1 MSRSL
6 YARLAHR
13 YGEDR
18 GPSRRDILRAGL
30 AASASLLVSA
40 CVGGRLKRN
49 ARSDAPRTIVVG
61 AGFAGLTAA
70 YELASAGFDV
80 TVLEARARIA
90 GRVLTFD
97 DFVEGCVVEG
107 GGELIGD
114 NHPLWNAYAKQ
125 FGLAFHP
132 VTEDESLQPAIILNG
147 RELSSTKVRDLYEA
161 MDAAFATMNRDA
173 QCIDADEPWMH
184 PSAAALDQ
192 RTCAQWIEALD
203 ASIDCKTALRVQLT
217 ADNGMAPE
225 RQSYL
230 AHLAMVKGGGLESY
244 WTDSE
249 TKRCTAGNQALAR
262 CLANELGSER
272 VLLGRAVST
281 IHRGSDGARVECA
294 DGSIF
299 EADDVVLAIPPA
311 VWPRVRFDPP
321 LPEDL
326 APQLGDSVKFLTAVG
341 RRYWLDDRFAPD
353 ALTDGDMSM
362 LWEGTDGQSPSS
374 GASLCAFSSDAAA
387 RACRARNRDAQRAA
401 YGDAI
406 ERVLP
411 GYARAAIVTR
421 FMDWPSDPWTG
432 CGYSFPAPGELTTL
446 GPLLR
451 AGLERLHF
459 AGEHT
464 STRFPGYME
473 GALDS
478 GARVARAIVAQAGVR
493 KMKYT
498 APMMQSAAHR

>member
-6 YARLAHR
+6 FAQLAQR

-18 GPSRRDILRAGL
+18 GPSRREILRAGL

-40 CVGGRLKRN
+40 CVGGPSKSN
-49 ARSDAPRTIVVG
+49 ARSSAPRTIVVG
-61 AGFAGLTAA
+61 AGFAGLTTA

-80 TVLEARARIA
+80 TVLEARARIG

-114 NHPLWNAYAKQ
+114 NHPIWNAYAKQ
-125 FGLAFHP
+125 FRLPFHEM
-132 VTEDESLQPAIILNG
+132 TEDESLQLAIVLDG
-147 RELSSTKVRDLYEA
+147 RQLSNAKALALYEG
-161 MDAAFATMNRDA
+161 MDAALATMNDA
-173 QCIDADEPWMH
+173 AQPIDADEPWTCR
-184 PSAAALDQ
+184 SAEELD
-192 RTCAQWIEALD
+192 RTTCAEWIDSLD
-203 ASIDCKTALRVQLT
+203 TSSDCKRALCVQLT
-217 ADNGMAPE
+217 ADNGVTPE

-230 AHLAMVKGGGLESY
+230 AHLAMVKGGGLASY

-249 TKRCTAGNQALAR
+249 TKRCSAGNQALAR
-262 CLANELGSER
+262 CLANQLGVER
-272 VLLGRAVST
+272 VLLGKAVAE
-281 IHRGSDGARVECA
+281 IHYGSDVARVRCS

-299 EADDVVLAIPPA
+299 EADHVVLAIPPA
-311 VWPRVRFDPP
+311 VWTRVRFDPP
-321 LPEDL
+321 LPSAL
-326 APQLGDSVKFLTAVG
+326 TPQLGDSVKFLTAVG
-341 RRYWLDDRFAPD
+341 RRYWLDDHYAPD
-353 ALTDGDMSM
+353 ALTDGDVSM
-362 LWEGTDGQSPSS
+362 LWEGTDGQSTKS

-387 RACRARNRDAQRAA
+387 RACRARSSEGRRAA
-401 YGDAI
+401 YSREID
-406 ERVLP
+406 RMLP
-411 GYARAAIVTR
+411 GYAREVVVTR
-421 FMDWPSDPWTG
+421 FMDWPSDAWTG
-432 CGYSFPAPGELTTL
+432 CGYSFPAPGEVTTV

-478 GARVARAIVAQAGVR
+478 GARVARAIVAQAGER

-498 APMMQSAAHR
+498 APMMQSAAQR